1 MNGLP
6 GYTPSCEE
14 GASGERAGNG
24 PGPTVGAKEDFNFI
38 LNVLFP

>member
-6 GYTPSCEE
+6 GYTPSREE
-14 GASGERAGNG
+14 GASGEEAGNG
-24 PGPTVGAKEDFNFI
+24 PGPTVGAKEDFNLI